1 MDLSLDRRQQNVHVA
16 QTCLVPHPP
25 SCLQSEA
32 LVNPLLQWELK
43 SPICLCSVTKE
54 RLSRAPLDCAF
65 RDLKNQWWMMPLWR
79 RHIGGALVLGHNIGR
94 EAAGENLT
102 PNPLGVFVKSFWL
115 HGVWGRSHFASR
127 KGLIF
132 FTLKQILWP
141 LLRSIYNFKISRE
154 QIRYPMSP

>member
-32 LVNPLLQWELK
+32 LCKPSLAVRAEISHLPLFCDKGEIITCAAGLCISWLEK
-43 SPICLCSVTKE
+43 SV
-54 RLSRAPLDCAF
+54 
-65 RDLKNQWWMMPLWR
+65 WWMMPLRR
-79 RHIGGALVLGHNIGR
+79 RHTGGALVLGHNIGR

-115 HGVWGRSHFASR
+115 HGVWRRSHFALR

-132 FTLKQILWP
+132 CTLKQILWP
-141 LLRSIYNFKISRE
+141 LLRRYISI
-154 QIRYPMSP
+154 